1 MVEQLEAQ
9 PGTERELA
17 LETPLLSVIIPVYNE
32 EHHVAEVIRR
42 VRDVPI
48 PKEIIVVDDGS
59 TDRTV
64 DELEQERKQGGD
76 LVRVHQAMIN
86 MGKGTAVRIGLK
98 YARGDIILIQDSD
111 LEYDPADYPALL
123 EPIRSGEADV
133 VYGNRFPTGAF
144 PAWVSS
150 TASRTRS
157 WPRLRPRCTRQRIRD
172 EATAYKVFRRDVIL
186 DLDLHASRFELCPE
200 VTAKVRKRGYRI
212 HHVPISYTP
221 RTVEQGKKV
230 RLRDAFHAM
239 WVLFLVPLRRLGGFG
254 EIWTV
259 PPERATFRQTL
270 LAARD
275 GPDGKPEPRRPPC
288 RGDGA
293 PEGTCRRA

>member
-1 MVEQLEAQ
+1 VVEQLEAG
-9 PGTERELA
+9 PGSEREVA

-32 EHHVAEVIRR
+32 EHHVAEVIRS

-59 TDRTV
+59 TDNTI
-64 DELEQERKQGGD
+64 DELEQERRQGGD
-76 LVRVHQAMIN
+76 VVRVHQAMIN

-111 LEYDPADYPALL
+111 LEYDPADYAALI
-123 EPIRSGEADV
+123 EPIQSGKADV
-133 VYGNRFPTGAF
+133 VYGNRFHRHIPGMGLRYRLANAILAT
-144 PAWVSS
+144 
-150 TASRTRS
+150 TASV
-157 WPRLRPRCTRQRIRD
+157 LYGQRIRD

-200 VTAKVRKRGYRI
+200 VTAKVRKRGIKI

-239 WVLFLVPLRRLGGFG
+239 WVLL
-254 EIWTV
+254 W
-259 PPERATFRQTL
+259 FRVV
-270 LAARD
+270 D
-275 GPDGKPEPRRPPC
+275 
-288 RGDGA
+288 
-293 PEGTCRRA
+293 

>member
-1 MVEQLEAQ
+1 VVEQLEAQ

-32 EHHVAEVIRR
+32 ENHVAEVIRR

-111 LEYDPADYPALL
+111 LEYDPADYPALI
-123 EPIRSGEADV
+123 EPIRSGKADV
-133 VYGNRFPTGAF
+133 VYGNRFHRRIPGMGRKYRLANTILAT
-144 PAWVSS
+144 
-150 TASRTRS
+150 TASALYT
-157 WPRLRPRCTRQRIRD
+157 QRIRD

-212 HHVPISYTP
+212 HHVPISYSP

-230 RLRDAFHAM
+230 RLRDAFHAI
-239 WVLFLVPLRRLGGFG
+239 WVLF
-254 EIWTV
+254 W
-259 PPERATFRQTL
+259 FRFV
-270 LAARD
+270 D
-275 GPDGKPEPRRPPC
+275 
-288 RGDGA
+288 
-293 PEGTCRRA
+293 

>member
-133 VYGNRFPTGAF
+133 VYGNRFHRRIPGMGFKYRLANTILAT
-144 PAWVSS
+144 
-150 TASRTRS
+150 TASALYT
-157 WPRLRPRCTRQRIRD
+157 QRIRD

-239 WVLFLVPLRRLGGFG
+239 WVLF
-254 EIWTV
+254 W
-259 PPERATFRQTL
+259 FRFV
-270 LAARD
+270 D
-275 GPDGKPEPRRPPC
+275 
-288 RGDGA
+288 
-293 PEGTCRRA
+293 